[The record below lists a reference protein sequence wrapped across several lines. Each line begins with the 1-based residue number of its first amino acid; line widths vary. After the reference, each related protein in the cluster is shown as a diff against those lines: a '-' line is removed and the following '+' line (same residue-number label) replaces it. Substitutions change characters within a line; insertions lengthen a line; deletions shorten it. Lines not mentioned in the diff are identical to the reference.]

1 MKKLPLILSLIA
13 IGGIIA
19 LFILQFTCSNNKTR
33 DHADQEEASDTS
45 FVSEEMPAPAGDL
58 KVAYVNIDSVLQNYD
73 YYHEL
78 KEELMDKQ
86 EAIRSE
92 LDAKSR
98 QLQSQARDLQE
109 KYQKGLLTTLDA
121 QEKQKL
127 LQKQQQ
133 QFLTR
138 QEEASLTLAEER
150 QVMLNNIMYRVK
162 QFVNDYNQNKG
173 YHLIFST
180 SQADNI
186 LYGASGLNITREI
199 ARGLNQVYKEE
210 NQPEVE

>member
-13 IGGIIA
+13 IVGIIA
-19 LFILQFTCSNNKTR
+19 LFVLQFTSSNNKTR
-33 DHADQEEASDTS
+33 DHAAREEVSDTS
-45 FVSEEMPAPAGDL
+45 FVSEEMPAPTGDL

-78 KEELMDKQ
+78 KDELMRKQ
-86 EAIRSE
+86 EAMRSE
-92 LDAKSR
+92 LDSKSR
-98 QLQSQARDLQE
+98 QLQSQAQDLQE

-127 LQKQQQ
+127 LQQQQQ
-133 QFLTR
+133 QFIMR
-138 QEEASLTLAEER
+138 QEEASQTLAEER
-150 QVMLNNIMYRVK
+150 QVMLNRIMHRVK
-162 QFVNDYNQNKG
+162 QFVKDYNKNEG

-199 ARGLNQVYKEE
+199 ARGLNQAYKGD